1 MRLDMGASLR
11 RFGSRKRQALLGAER
26 LAWTH
31 SPRPET
37 RFSAR
42 YLIQHDQKGV
52 EAMSSRSPQ
61 NARCPVAAGV
71 GEQVV
76 DHLAEAGLVATTIG
90 CSSWQSSGRAGS
102 TTLAAETANST
113 TRSRAMGR
121 VASGRSSPRR
131 ASSSRSSTSC
141 SMRAA
146 SSSIARIAISE
157 ILGLGV
163 AWLVDRAQRNVVD
176 RALGAA
182 RGVGRH
188 WGVT

>member
-1 MRLDMGASLR
+1 MGASLR

-31 SPRPET
+31 SPRRET

-42 YLIQHDQKGV
+42 YLRQHEQKGV
-52 EAMSSRSPQ
+52 EAMSTRSPQ
-61 NARCPVAAGV
+61 SARWRVAAGV

-76 DHLAEAGLVATTIG
+76 DHLAQAGLVAGDDDRLLELAVERPLGIDDL
-90 CSSWQSSGRAGS
+90 GRPR
-102 TTLAAETANST
+102 TASST

-121 VASGRSSPRR
+121 VASGRSSSRR

-141 SMRAA
+141 PMRAA

-157 ILGLGV
+157 TLGLGV

-176 RALGAA
+176 RALGEQRVA
-182 RGVGRH
+182 RVVSGE
-188 WGVT
+188 